1 MRGDR
6 IEPIDEFAAAIDDY
20 LHPNYEQIEAAYRD
34 EIFKL
39 GIAMKHYNI

>member
-6 IEPIDEFAAAIDDY
+6 TEPTDEFASAIDDY
-20 LHPNYEQIEAAYRD
+20 LHPNYEHIEASYRN

-39 GIAMKHYNI
+39 GVTMKHYNV